1 MPENAGV
8 VSSFQ
13 NLTIVPDFDKKL
25 TEQNEQTGT
34 DGVQAQR
41 NDRERV
47 QILSEVY
54 TMRSLLFLADK
65 RVTSR
70 CS

>member
-13 NLTIVPDFDKKL
+13 NLTIVPFFDNKL
-25 TEQNEQTGT
+25 TQQNEQTGT
-34 DGVQAQR
+34 DGVQTQR

-47 QILSEVY
+47 QILSEAC
-54 TMRSLLFLADK
+54 TMRSLLFLAD
-65 RVTSR
+65 
-70 CS
+70 